1 MGAAESRVV
10 SSCAGSKSLGHRR
23 AFRTHVAMRGSG
35 SGYDPSSLLPLVGV
49 VATEGWHADPC

>member
-23 AFRTHVAMRGSG
+23 AFRTRVAKRGSVSG
-35 SGYDPSSLLPLVGV
+35 SDRSSVFPIIDV
-49 VATEGWHADPC
+49 VATDSCHSDPC